1 MIPDIDE
8 KAIESFCAQALNA
21 RVGGKRMGDIFGAT
35 GNAVKRTL
43 ALAEMI
49 EGRGLTSTE
58 MMIEVSD
65 DMNENEKE
73 KEDEIRALMIE
84 EKRMKAPKQDQPGYH
99 IFENMIGKAAEG
111 IRKNFEEI
119 KRYKAEQWL
128 MWASVVGTGSIEGA
142 KSVLDGTIR
151 GNNIFLVGLL
161 AASLVYARPLGFKM
175 IETNYRAL
183 NKQAIQ
189 RDVIQQGLYLDGKDP
204 AQKKYIG
211 QREYL
216 RSFDQEADAY
226 VPIGFD
232 LTYVREG
239 QEILG
244 QSGWETTEEA
254 GYLVKAKD
262 GTDLPGVFVPAREFR
277 GKEGLTP
284 ELEQKFTVTALK
296 IEDPGG
302 AYYIGKDGDFQYAR
316 EGEWLVRD
324 RVGKMQTIPDERF
337 TESFEKRAKE
347 RQVAGRRL

>member
-1 MIPDIDE
+1 MIPEINE

-21 RVGGKRMGDIFGAT
+21 RVGGKRMGDIVGAT
-35 GNAVKRTL
+35 GNALKRTL

-73 KEDEIRALMIE
+73 KEDEIRALISE
-84 EKRMKAPKQDQPGYH
+84 EKRMKTPKQDKPGYH

-111 IRKNFEEI
+111 IRKTFEEI

-161 AASLVYARPLGFKM
+161 AASLVYARPIGFKM
-175 IETNYRAL
+175 IEKNYREL

-189 RDVIQQGLYLDGKDP
+189 RDIVQHGLYLDGADP
-204 AQKKYIG
+204 TQKKHIG

-216 RSFDQEADAY
+216 RSFDQVADTY

-232 LTYVREG
+232 ITYVREG

-254 GYLVKAKD
+254 GYLVKATD
-262 GTDLPGVFVPAREFR
+262 GTDLPGAFVPAREFR
-277 GKEGLTP
+277 GKGGLAP
-284 ELEQKFTVTALK
+284 ELEQKFAVTALK
-296 IEDPGG
+296 IEEPGG
-302 AYYIGKDGDFQYAR
+302 AYYIGKDGDFQYAK

-324 RVGKMQTIPDERF
+324 RVGKMKTIPEEIF
-337 TESFEKRAKE
+337 TESFESRAKE
-347 RQVAGRRL
+347 RQVAGRRR